1 MTFWVTLNVS
11 IIVDVFTLF
20 SCIILWSL
28 NEKGLWQKNKKSSIA
43 KTQMLHNDE
52 FIFTGTTMC
61 ESCVGFYLCEYCK
74 RFYLQS
80 ILFMQFWIRIWSFLF
95 KNCVGII
102 FVIISEHFLSEHFVY
117 AGLNTN
123 RVLFLVQISQ
133 KQESDRFRN
142 TGPKN
147 S

>member
-1 MTFWVTLNVS
+1 MTFWVTVNAS
-11 IIVDVFTLF
+11 IIVNDVLGYSQRVNNCRCVYTFFLHN
-20 SCIILWSL
+20 SL
-28 NEKGLWQKNKKSSIA
+28 ITKWKRPVKKEISSIA

-52 FIFTGTTMC
+52 FIFTGKTMC

-95 KNCVGII
+95 KNCVSII
-102 FVIISEHFLSEHFVY
+102 FVIISEYFYQYILSRS
-117 AGLNTN
+117 AKKL
-123 RVLFLVQISQ
+123 
-133 KQESDRFRN
+133 ESDRFRN